1 MSLFQLYLKIRHITT
16 AVSLCLQHQ
25 RKDGVFSFWPGWAC
39 TDGQQQQSG
48 RGRGWKKGDEG
59 CRRTE
64 KDRKRDVQMW
74 TENGEKQEQHEEE
87 EMEAVRTWNH
97 SFPVGNPPPA
107 WVIVCC
113 PSVCVCVWACVRAK
127 KHHLGPKLS
136 ACFSQHRQSLL
147 QVAQTAADTMDIFNT
162 PLIMIIYKCREE
174 LLRLSSNIL
183 QLLAVAR
190 QHILYHSVNGNFCS
204 EH

>member
-1 MSLFQLYLKIRHITT
+1 MINGLSTLLLMSLFQLYLKIRHITT

-87 EMEAVRTWNH
+87 EMEAVRT
-97 SFPVGNPPPA
+97 
-107 WVIVCC
+107 
-113 PSVCVCVWACVRAK
+113 
-127 KHHLGPKLS
+127 
-136 ACFSQHRQSLL
+136 
-147 QVAQTAADTMDIFNT
+147 
-162 PLIMIIYKCREE
+162 
-174 LLRLSSNIL
+174 
-183 QLLAVAR
+183 
-190 QHILYHSVNGNFCS
+190 
-204 EH
+204 